1 VSHGEAQVQNTLSKL
16 KRGEHVTI
24 VVLGDSNTA
33 EGFHTRGRM
42 GWISLLAEAIFE
54 TYGTG
59 VCTLINAAVC
69 GTGFAEAGMH
79 LERDVFRYQPDLV
92 IIGFGVWGANLGL
105 EKLEQFKDDMRG
117 LIRAIRERHGCEILV
132 RTPNPVVAVHGVPL
146 PEGQKSGCPLTTK
159 PFREYA
165 QAQVAVARELGC
177 AVVDHFTLWS
187 EAKFPFRHAV
197 ADPQGLWPRMSD
209 GLHPGALGH
218 VAFFRDM
225 APLFEVPKYFPW
237 ENITLQEGNA

>member
-1 VSHGEAQVQNTLSKL
+1 MAMQKTLAKL

-24 VVLGDSNTA
+24 VVLGDSNTT

-42 GWISLLAEAIFE
+42 GWVSLLAEAIFE

-59 VCTLINAAVC
+59 VCTLVNNAVC
-69 GTGFAEAGMH
+69 GTGFAEGARH
-79 LERDVFRYQPDLV
+79 LDRDVFRYQPDLV
-92 IIGFGVWGANLGL
+92 IIGFGVWAANHGL
-105 EKLEQFKDDMRG
+105 EKVESLKDDMRL
-117 LIRAIRERHGCEILV
+117 LIRAIRARSDCDILV

-146 PEGQKSGCPLTTK
+146 PEGQKSGRPLTTK

-165 QAQVAVARELGC
+165 QAQAEVARELGC
-177 AVVDHFTLWS
+177 SLVDHFTLWS
-187 EAKFPFRHAV
+187 EAQFPFKHAV

-209 GLHPGALGH
+209 AIHPGALGH

-225 APLFEVPKYFPW
+225 APLFDVPRYFPW
-237 ENITLQEGNA
+237 ENIT